1 MSVYDTLLATPSVRV
16 RHARLL
22 QRGFSGSPARRPGG
36 HILGAPRYESTMP
49 AALQPSPAAA
59 HHNEARAKHAAKP
72 SCDVLLGTDE
82 QYKLIT

>member
-1 MSVYDTLLATPSVRV
+1 MSMSDTLDFFNAASPVLPHAGQAATFSALLATNP
-16 RHARLL
+16 
-22 QRGFSGSPARRPGG
+22 
-36 HILGAPRYESTMP
+36 TMP